1 MILDYIEKAYYI
13 NLDYR
18 EDRKENFEKRVNDL
32 NIPVERFPAIIIN
45 AEDIENPH
53 GDVRW
58 HNKVS
63 NYYTH
68 LAIIRKAKEL
78 GLKNVWVFEDDCV
91 FVDGF
96 LDKAQKCIDDIK
108 NIEWDMFYF
117 GGEPNKETEPH
128 SENIVK
134 TSGIYG
140 AHSYLV
146 NHTFYDKIL
155 TMNIISPIDVHYLNY
170 HCDYKKYYLSREILC
185 NQDGESYSDIWGQ
198 TLYRDEIYK
207 NAYKLYV
214 K

>member
-1 MILDYIEKAYYI
+1 MIFDYIEKAYFI
-13 NLDYR
+13 NLNYR
-18 EDRKENFEKRVNDL
+18 VDRKESFEKRVKQL
-32 NIPVERFPAIIIN
+32 NIPVELFPAIIIKP
-45 AEDIENPH
+45 EDIENPH
-53 GDVRW
+53 GDVYW

-68 LAIIRKAKEL
+68 LSVIRQAEKER
-78 GLKNVWVFEDDCV
+78 LKNVWIFEDDCT
-91 FVDGF
+91 FTDDFIEKAKKCVDD
-96 LDKAQKCIDDIK
+96 LK

-117 GGEPNKETEPH
+117 GGEPNCATEYH

-134 TSGIYG
+134 TNGVYG

-155 TMNIISPIDVHYLNY
+155 SMNIVSPIDVHYLNY
-170 HCDYKKYYLSREILC
+170 NCADKKYYLSRDILC
-185 NQDGESYSDIWGQ
+185 GQDGESYSDIWGQ
-198 TLYRDEIYK
+198 TIRRDEVYA

>member
-1 MILDYIEKAYYI
+1 MILNYIEKAYYI

-18 EDRKENFEKRVNDL
+18 DDRKENFEKRISEL
-32 NIPVERFPAIIIN
+32 NLPVERFPAIIIN
-45 AEDIENPH
+45 PEDISNPF
-53 GDVRW
+53 GDKYW

-68 LAIIRKAKEL
+68 FAVIRKAKET

-91 FVDGF
+91 FVDDF
-96 LDKAQKCIDDIK
+96 MSKAQKCIDDLK

-117 GGEPNKETEPH
+117 GGEPNRETEYH

-134 TSGIYG
+134 TTGIYG

-155 TMNIISPIDVHYLNY
+155 TMTQISPIDVHYLNY
-170 HCDYKKYYLSREILC
+170 HCDNKKYYLSREILC

-198 TLYRDEIYK
+198 TIARDEIYK

>member
-1 MILDYIEKAYYI
+1 MILTYIEKAYYI

-18 EDRKENFEKRVNDL
+18 TDRKELFEKRIEEL
-32 NIPVERFPAIIIN
+32 GIPVQRFPAIIVN
-45 AEDIENPH
+45 AEDITNPY
-53 GDVRW
+53 GDKHW

-63 NYYTH
+63 NYYSH
-68 LAIIRKAKEL
+68 RAIISKAKEL
-78 GLKNVWVFEDDCV
+78 GLQNVWIFEDDCV
-91 FVDGF
+91 FAQGF
-96 LDKAQKCIDDIK
+96 IKKAQMCINDLK

-117 GGEPNKETEPH
+117 GGEPNKETTHH
-128 SENIVK
+128 SDNIVK
-134 TSGIYG
+134 TDGVYG

-155 TMNIISPIDVHYLNY
+155 SADLVNGIDILYLNL
-170 HCDYKKYYLSREILC
+170 HTSNKKYYLSREILC

-198 TLYRDEIYK
+198 TISRDEVYK

>member
-1 MILDYIEKAYYI
+1 MILNYIEKAYYI
-13 NLDYR
+13 NLDHR
-18 EDRKENFEKRVNDL
+18 TDRKELFEKRASEL

-45 AEDIENPH
+45 PEDITNPH
-53 GDVRW
+53 GDPRW

-68 LAIIRKAKEL
+68 LAVIKKAKEL
-78 GLKNVWVFEDDCV
+78 GLNNVWVFEDDCV

-96 LDKAQKCIDDIK
+96 MDKAQKCIDDLK

-117 GGEPNKETEPH
+117 GGEPNKETEYH
-128 SENIVK
+128 SQNIVK
-134 TSGIYG
+134 TNGIYG

-146 NHTFYDKIL
+146 NNTFYDKIL
-155 TMNIISPIDVHYLNY
+155 RMTIVSPIDIHYLNY
-170 HCDYKKYYLSREILC
+170 NCDFKKYYLSREILC

>member
-13 NLDYR
+13 NLEYR
-18 EDRKENFEKRVNDL
+18 TDRKELFEKRTKEL

-45 AEDIENPH
+45 SGDIVNPY
-53 GDVRW
+53 GDNNW

-63 NYYTH
+63 NYYSH
-68 LAIIRKAKEL
+68 RALISKAKEL
-78 GLKNVWVFEDDCV
+78 GLKNVWIFEDDCL
-91 FVDGF
+91 FVEGF
-96 LDKAQKCIDDIK
+96 IQKAQMCIDDLK
-108 NIEWDMFYF
+108 DIEWDMFYF
-117 GGEPNKETEPH
+117 GGEPNKETVH
-128 SENIVK
+128 YSDNIVK
-134 TSGIYG
+134 TDGIYG

-155 TMNIISPIDVHYLNY
+155 SADLVNGIDILYLNLNTN
-170 HCDYKKYYLSREILC
+170 DKKYYLSREILC

-198 TLYRDEIYK
+198 TIKRDEVYK

>member
-18 EDRKENFEKRVNDL
+18 IDRKEKFENRVKEL
-32 NIPVERFPAIIIN
+32 NIPVERYPAIIVN
-45 AEDIENPH
+45 PEDIQNPY
-53 GDVRW
+53 GDIYW

-68 LAIIRKAKEL
+68 LALIRKAKDT
-78 GLKNVWVFEDDCV
+78 GIQNVWIFEDDCV
-91 FVDGF
+91 FVEDF
-96 LDKAQKCIDDIK
+96 MLKAKRCIDDLK
-108 NIEWDMFYF
+108 LIEWDMFYF
-117 GGEPNKETEPH
+117 GGEPNRETEKH
-128 SENIVK
+128 SDNIVK
-134 TSGIYG
+134 TTGIYG

-155 TMNIISPIDVHYLNY
+155 SMTQISPIDVHYLNY
-170 HCDYKKYYLSREILC
+170 HCDNKKYYLSKEILC

-198 TLYRDEIYK
+198 IIPRDEVYK